1 MFDIKLQYYGLYLD
15 FKAFL
20 QQRNFQYRIYGD
32 IHISSL
38 KTYKCLL
45 LYSYCD
51 DIAASRGLNS
61 VAITALRLGYLS
73 LNHTFE
79 FTSL

>member
-45 LYSYCD
+45 LYSYCH
-51 DIAASRGLNS
+51 DIAASGGLN
-61 VAITALRLGYLS
+61 RLTLVSLLS
-73 LNHTFE
+73 RSDQDKFK
-79 FTSL
+79 SYI